1 MPIARQLAVASLGLA
16 ALATT
21 SCPATRAQSGAEH
34 ASTMTAVTRAGA
46 EAASRL
52 VSRRGLFEPD
62 IGALGKD
69 ARGDWPAPTPDQ
81 VAELERE
88 VVPAAMTEPLSV
100 DPAAQPK
107 PPPAFSL
114 ARIDP
119 DRALASIARE
129 TYVMLRP
136 SWQSKKIGYLRAG
149 AVVSRSAKP
158 VGNRGCEGG
167 WYEISPEGYVCVGK
181 TATLDLSH
189 PIAVAA
195 RRGPDRS
202 APMPYEYGMAR
213 FPTPPFYTKVPTE
226 REQRQVEQELAKH
239 LSLSQ
244 TKEWDGVVLGPIP
257 EMLEDGAPAF
267 TWGGVR
273 HSPGSVYTGRA
284 MVKSGFAFLSFFESQ
299 GRAFGLSV
307 DLDVMPLDR
316 MKRVTPSEFEGLA
329 LSGDASLPVVFVRA
343 RGARLYQGDPRSK
356 ISVGRELGYR
366 EAIAVKS
373 KRLRVGGVTWL
384 ETQGGDWIRDEF
396 SQVSDWNDGFGE
408 EWVENF
414 HNGVDHGFHDRDG
427 GIIHY
432 VRDGLHDGCKHL
444 VRAFDHHLRG
454 LGDRRHDAFYRAG
467 NPG

>member
-1 MPIARQLAVASLGLA
+1 
-16 ALATT
+16 
-21 SCPATRAQSGAEH
+21 
-34 ASTMTAVTRAGA
+34 
-46 EAASRL
+46 
-52 VSRRGLFEPD
+52 
-62 IGALGKD
+62 
-69 ARGDWPAPTPDQ
+69 
-81 VAELERE
+81 
-88 VVPAAMTEPLSV
+88 
-100 DPAAQPK
+100 
-107 PPPAFSL
+107 
-114 ARIDP
+114 
-119 DRALASIARE
+119 
-129 TYVMLRP
+129 MLRP

-384 ETQGGDWIRDEF
+384 ETQGGDWIRDE
-396 SQVSDWNDGFGE
+396 N
-408 EWVENF
+408 
-414 HNGVDHGFHDRDG
+414 
-427 GIIHY
+427 
-432 VRDGLHDGCKHL
+432 L
-444 VRAFDHHLRG
+444 VRVDPMKKKPGWATPGRTWIEVSILHQTLVAYEGDKAVYVTLVSTGADG
-454 LGDRRHDAFYRAG
+454 LGDPKETHSTVRGQFLIHTKHVTATMSGDEVGDEFDLRDVPYVQYFTEGYALHAAYWHDSFGKPRSHGCINLSPRDARWLFSWTDPPVPEGWHGAMSLRDGTLVYIH
-467 NPG
+467 P